1 MKNTSNEQKDSL
13 IENVKV
19 RFTAKEKPMLKQIAA
34 DAGLT
39 MSELI
44 RATIFSEKKLVF
56 LVQGADIAA
65 ALFQIRKD
73 LEQLCRES
81 VIPASEISRLETAMN
96 EVATLLRAVAAQITD
111 IHDLD
116 GAEVDD
122 DETN

>member
-73 LEQLCRES
+73 FEQLCNES
-81 VIPASEISRLETAMN
+81 IIPASELNRLETALN
-96 EVATLLRAVAAQITD
+96 EVSVQLRAVAEQLTD
-111 IHDLD
+111 IHELSK
-116 GAEVDD
+116 EKEND
-122 DETN
+122 DEKI